1 MNDNG
6 SVACNANNF
15 VAAITFYFNLCETR
29 NTGRLYVHRDKL
41 WIVSLPLHR
50 GGLKI
55 NLDIPLLQ
63 YLSAAL
69 HHVRTYGTLYL
80 HTVEQRR
87 TKYWANDFVEIRIK
101 SGVLKISSIC
111 ISMVNAAVNFGNLCV
126 GICRNWFPQDFRV
139 QYITFQYLV
148 SRLSGSNVTSPDPD
162 KRVLVTWSFI
172 KFLGNQKRAELLL
185 KDTLAV
191 LYE

>member
-15 VAAITFYFNLCETR
+15 AATITFYFNLCETR

-80 HTVEQRR
+80 HTVQQRR
-87 TKYWANDFVEIRIK
+87 TKYWANDSVDIRIK
-101 SGVLKISSIC
+101 TGVLKLFSVTIYHR
-111 ISMVNAAVNFGNLCV
+111 AVNFGNLCA
-126 GICRNWFPQDFRV
+126 GICWNWFPQDFRCNI
-139 QYITFQYLV
+139 YFQV
-148 SRLSGSNVTSPDPD
+148 FSFPFIRIEPNFAGSG
-162 KRVLVTWSFI
+162 
-172 KFLGNQKRAELLL
+172 
-185 KDTLAV
+185 
-191 LYE
+191 